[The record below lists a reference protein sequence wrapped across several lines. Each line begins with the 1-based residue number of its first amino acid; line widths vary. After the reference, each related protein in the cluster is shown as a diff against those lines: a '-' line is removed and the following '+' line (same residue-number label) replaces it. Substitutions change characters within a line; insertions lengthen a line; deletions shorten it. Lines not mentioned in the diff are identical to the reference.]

1 MLSTFYGLINC
12 EFNFYIDNDVSNDEV
27 YVNTLGRP
35 FRFYRNMCPGEKDY
49 GVSADR
55 IQHVRV
61 L

>member
-1 MLSTFYGLINC
+1 MLSVCYGLINC
-12 EFNFYIDNDVSNDEV
+12 EFNFYIDNDVSNEEV

-35 FRFYRNMCPGEKDY
+35 YRLFRNTYPGEKDY

-55 IQHVRV
+55 IQHTRV